1 MTPFASLPAKK
12 ARCLVAL
19 VIMALITGCSS
30 IRIQTQDSDPPLIIV
45 SSEKIAYKVAQ
56 EVAEA
61 MPWPSDVCKIWNTG
75 SMWPVLDSGCLV
87 IRSQI
92 PYSMLQ
98 LGDIVHWKDS
108 KAIDLVHRLV
118 IKNDGKFITKGDANG
133 YCDAGYMTPKSY
145 SGSVIA
151 IVRFR
156 NVPYRNPVSLV
167 QLRMEERKAEILK
180 EYREKYA
187 KINRHIR

>member
-30 IRIQTQDSDPPLIIV
+30 IRIQTQDPDPPLIIV

-98 LGDIVHWKDS
+98 LGDIVHRKDG

-118 IKNDGKFITKGDANG
+118 LKEKDKFVTQGDANNNH
-133 YCDAGYMTPKSY
+133 DAGYVTSESY
-145 SGSVIA
+145 SGSVLA
-151 IVRFR
+151 IIRFKK
-156 NVPYRNPVSLV
+156 VPYRNPISLA

-180 EYREKYA
+180 DCRENYA
-187 KINRHIR
+187 KTSKYIK